1 MMEGKNKRENSF
13 EAFYVVLIIKWF
25 LLLSQFKWK
34 TDNLLGLK
42 GQVTSN

>member
-1 MMEGKNKRENSF
+1 MMGGKNKRGKF
-13 EAFYVVLIIKWF
+13 VYVVLIIKWF